1 MLDLRVS
8 DYGIGFG
15 ETKWLMLIV
24 GDLRDV
30 SKLPVLPVQV

>member
-1 MLDLRVS
+1 VLILRKMLDLRVI

-15 ETKWLMLIV
+15 EAKWLMLIV

-30 SKLPVLPVQV
+30 SI